1 MAEQTT
7 SANSEAKSALCTNC
21 GKPIEGGVK
30 FCPSCGT
37 AAPVEPAKTEPQ
49 NKEENTANCK
59 NCGKA
64 LGEGVMFC
72 PSCGTNRQAD
82 KSEAKP
88 VFCANC
94 GKPIEGGVKFCPSC
108 GAASGKSV
116 KTYAQNQGLQQADPN
131 DAEQNKGMA
140 VVAYFLFFVPIIT
153 GDHKKS
159 PFVMFHTNQGMVL
172 FITYVAMWIASSIL
186 VSILYRVFA
195 TALYRSPLGSW
206 GLLSL
211 FGLITPLFTIVMLVL
226 FIIGIMNA
234 LNGRMKPLPIIGRIT
249 LIK

>member
-37 AAPVEPAKTEPQ
+37 AAPVEPAKT
-49 NKEENTANCK
+49 
-59 NCGKA
+59 
-64 LGEGVMFC
+64 
-72 PSCGTNRQAD
+72 
-82 KSEAKP
+82 

-108 GAASGKSV
+108 GAESGKTARTES
-116 KTYAQNQGLQQADPN
+116 QNHWPQQANSN

-140 VVAYFLFFVPIIT
+140 AIAYFLFFVPIIT
-153 GDHKKS
+153 GDHKRS

-172 FITYVAMWIASSIL
+172 FITYIAMWIASSIV

-195 TALYRSPLGSW
+195 AAIYRSPLGSW

-211 FGLITPLFTIVMLVL
+211 FGLITPLFSIVMLVL

-234 LNGRMKPLPIIGRIT
+234 LNGRMKPLPLIGRFT

>member
-7 SANSEAKSALCTNC
+7 
-21 GKPIEGGVK
+21 
-30 FCPSCGT
+30 T
-37 AAPVEPAKTEPQ
+37 A
-49 NKEENTANCK
+49 
-59 NCGKA
+59 
-64 LGEGVMFC
+64 
-72 PSCGTNRQAD
+72 

-94 GKPIEGGVKFCPSC
+94 GKPIDGGVKFCPSC
-108 GAASGKSV
+108 GAAVSGKSV
-116 KTYAQNQGLQQADPN
+116 KTEAQNQELQQADPN

-140 VVAYFLFFVPIIT
+140 AIAYILFFVPLIT

-159 PFVMFHTNQGMVL
+159 PFVMFHTNQGTVL
-172 FITYVAMWIASSIL
+172 FITGIAMSIASSIL
-186 VSILYRVFA
+186 ATVLYRVFA
-195 TALYRSPLGSW
+195 TALYRLSSW
-206 GLLSL
+206 GLMSIV
-211 FGLITPLFTIVMLVL
+211 GLIMPLFSIMLFVL

>member
-1 MAEQTT
+1 
-7 SANSEAKSALCTNC
+7 
-21 GKPIEGGVK
+21 
-30 FCPSCGT
+30 
-37 AAPVEPAKTEPQ
+37 
-49 NKEENTANCK
+49 
-59 NCGKA
+59 
-64 LGEGVMFC
+64 
-72 PSCGTNRQAD
+72 
-82 KSEAKP
+82 P

-108 GAASGKSV
+108 GASTSGKTV
-116 KTYAQNQGLQQADPN
+116 RTEAHNQGLQQADPN

-140 VVAYFLFFVPIIT
+140 AIAYFLFFVPIIT
-153 GDHKKS
+153 GDHKRS

-195 TALYRSPLGSW
+195 AAIYRSPLGSW

-211 FGLITPLFTIVMLVL
+211 FGLITPLFSIVMLVL
-226 FIIGIMNA
+226 FIIGIVNA